1 MMAKQGKITM
11 KPKGFK
17 GLSAMAG
24 KKAKP
29 FGGKETAAEEA
40 AEAKKGKK

>member
-1 MMAKQGKITM
+1 MGKQGKLTM

-17 GLSAMAG
+17 GFSAMAG

-29 FGGKETAAEEA
+29 YGGKESAAEEA